1 MRKYKKYTLGIL
13 SGFLVFQLWVNPVYA
28 SEGEEYITISVDAT
42 DDNENLMYALDT
54 DDPSAFSSSNEFV
67 IPAGTIHTIYVKDA
81 AGNITSQEYVPA
93 VASPEILAEYPDNQ
107 EYTYVTE
114 EESGFPE
121 DGITIDIDVDNLPD
135 SLEGTQT
142 EPAEP
147 GQGTVYEKVN
157 TDTSQDAER
166 IFYTVTTDEGEVFYL
181 VIDQGQSSNNV
192 YLLDQVNLSDL
203 KALAVDD
210 TGAIAEEENS
220 DSLLSALGGVNTES
234 NDLPAESTPSK
245 KSNSSNMIILIIIL
259 AIGGGVYYY
268 MKVYKNKKDE
278 QMDIMD
284 AMDKDDFVA
293 SDDEEEDDLD
303 FGLDENYQEE
313 ALERL
318 LEDET
323 EDESAGDEEIYA
335 TSHKNM
341 DDENNL
347 TDDNDIPMEYEET
360 EENFDEEDFDPELD
374 GEEE

>member
-67 IPAGTIHTIYVKDA
+67 IPAGTTHTIYVKDA
-81 AGNITSQEYVPA
+81 AGNITSQEYVP
-93 VASPEILAEYPDNQ
+93 VPTVTSSETPAEYPDNQ

-135 SLEGTQT
+135 SLEGTQMD
-142 EPAEP
+142 PAEP

-192 YLLDQVNLSDL
+192 YLLDQVNLNDL

-210 TGAIAEEENS
+210 TGAIEEESS

-293 SDDEEEDDLD
+293 SDDEEDDLD

-374 GEEE
+374 REEE